1 MSRATEHIYGAN
13 AHLNAIRRRSINLLQ
28 ARAQLIHFI
37 AYLTHKGISVWGY
50 AVVAAVDF
58 LQQTERLLSK
68 HDADE
73 K

>member
-1 MSRATEHIYGAN
+1 
-13 AHLNAIRRRSINLLQ
+13 LLQ

-37 AYLTHKGISVWGY
+37 AHLTNKGISVRGY

-73 K
+73 KFDGSSKRQSF